1 MLRISLLGRGSVVA
15 LVAVHSVTTEALGP
29 GPVSLDDLEG
39 HGKDGLDGLG
49 AHFGVLGVLLAHAV
63 LQHGDGVQDG

>member
-15 LVAVHSVTTEALGP
+15 LVAVHSVAAEALGP

-49 AHFGVLGVLLAHAV
+49 AHFGVLGVLLAHPV